1 MTAQR
6 KRRTRRGSQSMNEPR
21 TSVHDNILDQGL
33 CDEHGEK
40 IVLGVILFDIRPRFR
55 VWNSADELP

>member
-1 MTAQR
+1 
-6 KRRTRRGSQSMNEPR
+6 MNEPR